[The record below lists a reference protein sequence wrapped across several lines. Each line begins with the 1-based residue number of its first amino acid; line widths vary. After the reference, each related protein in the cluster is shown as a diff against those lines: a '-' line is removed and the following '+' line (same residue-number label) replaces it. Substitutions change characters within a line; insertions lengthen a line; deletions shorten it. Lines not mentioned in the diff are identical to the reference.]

1 MVQTIGNPFLN
12 QVSTVFSCEGG
23 IGVKKAIK
31 KAASGLVRD
40 TEKTWFAELSGNAM
54 QCPLSDDSLV
64 P

>member
-40 TEKTWFAELSGNAM
+40 TEKTWFAELSGKGNTAM
-54 QCPLSDDSLV
+54 SII
-64 P
+64 